1 MSEYHFEGIRD
12 DGSRCLL
19 CGNGVVDDLCTAREI
34 AKKSLNEHGFESVE
48 IFVYKKKVV
57 EVVGE

>member
-12 DGSRCLL
+12 DGSRWLL

-34 AKKSLNEHGFESVE
+34 AKKSLDERGFESVE
-48 IFVYKKKVV
+48 IFVYKRKVV
-57 EVVGE
+57 EVVER